1 MSPVVL
7 NLNITFFPADASLS
21 NIKRGFHIHT
31 FGVSAIDEDP
41 TKSKFIS
48 KGLFMKNVSD

>member
-7 NLNITFFPADASLS
+7 NVNITFFPADATLS
-21 NIKRGFHIHT
+21 NVKRGIHIHT

-41 TKSKFIS
+41 SKSMLIY
-48 KGLFMKNVSD
+48 LY

>member
-7 NLNITFFPADASLS
+7 NLNITFFPADAALS
-21 NIKRGFHIHT
+21 NIKRGLHIHT

-41 TKSKFIS
+41 TKSKFIYVE
-48 KGLFMKNVSD
+48 LFSNSFF